1 MRSYSM
7 REGLNVIGVLLVG
20 VGMIGIIG
28 VVGGMELNTLTLS
41 KGIYSSIGFMF
52 CVYLGIFVINKSK
65 VNDGR

>member
-1 MRSYSM
+1 M

-52 CVYLGIFVINKSK
+52 CAYLGIFVINKSK
-65 VNDGR
+65 VNDER

>member
-1 MRSYSM
+1 M

-65 VNDGR
+65 VNDER